1 MFVAVILTAGTLGLC
16 LLDSLDNKRYALTE
30 KYNKAYVKALDII
43 NGFPL
48 KDRFRVKLLNFNLWI
63 FNIFLSRYFP
73 IIIAGFCFCFIIRL
87 WVVSLE
93 YKLAVYPPELVS
105 KIATT
110 TLLYQTVYLFLF
122 AILTGLGYQKWIY
135 ELSKKYKTEEENR
148 NALHL
153 LIKSVGYK
161 EVTDLVGNPGSL
173 MWHLLRKR
181 GVETAG
187 GLTLVGG
194 AYFGGTYIDN
204 QLEHDKTRRQH
215 EINNDAMVQKMRSV
229 EQIQGKKLSE
239 DQIKS
244 YSAEY
249 SIQTDP
255 AIQSRTITQSIS
267 HLILGFKPH
276 PQPHQFHQ
284 PTLHNP
290 HFSNAQQP
298 STFKTEIGIV
308 NPVTGQPIGQLDVSK
323 FKNTHDPVAKQP
335 K

>member
-1 MFVAVILTAGTLGLC
+1 
-16 LLDSLDNKRYALTE
+16 
-30 KYNKAYVKALDII
+30 
-43 NGFPL
+43 
-48 KDRFRVKLLNFNLWI
+48 
-63 FNIFLSRYFP
+63 
-73 IIIAGFCFCFIIRL
+73 
-87 WVVSLE
+87 
-93 YKLAVYPPELVS
+93 
-105 KIATT
+105 
-110 TLLYQTVYLFLF
+110 
-122 AILTGLGYQKWIY
+122 
-135 ELSKKYKTEEENR
+135 
-148 NALHL
+148 
-153 LIKSVGYK
+153 
-161 EVTDLVGNPGSL
+161 
-173 MWHLLRKR
+173 
-181 GVETAG
+181 
-187 GLTLVGG
+187 
-194 AYFGGTYIDN
+194 
-204 QLEHDKTRRQH
+204 
-215 EINNDAMVQKMRSV
+215 MVQKMRSV